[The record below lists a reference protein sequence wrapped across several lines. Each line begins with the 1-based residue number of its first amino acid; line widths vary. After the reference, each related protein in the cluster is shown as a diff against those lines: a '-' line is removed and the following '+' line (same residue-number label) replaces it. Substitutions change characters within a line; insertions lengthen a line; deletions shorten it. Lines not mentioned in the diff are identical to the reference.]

1 MIYLLWA
8 SRNFIFLVIM
18 LERIFNDFKRREDG
32 LSEEHLVGWA
42 NIVTLARI
50 IRRLPAQAKP

>member
-32 LSEEHLVGWA
+32 LSEEHLAG
-42 NIVTLARI
+42 
-50 IRRLPAQAKP
+50 